1 MGTTQRI
8 RTEIGINKRIDI
20 ELEQDF
26 DFLEILSLKIQQEEI
41 YTKSCSG
48 YGVIVGRITA
58 NNGFGIPNARV
69 SVFVPITDQDKSNP
83 LITSIYPYT
92 TPDEKN
98 EDGYRYNLLPYEQS
112 HAGHTPTGTFPS
124 RRDALTNKTAIEIY
138 DKYYKYVVKT
148 NESGDYMIMG
158 APLGVS
164 LVFLDLDLSDMGE
177 FSLTPQDLIRMGRAT
192 ESQVNGPKF
201 KSSTNLNSLPQ
212 IVSLT
217 KSIDVVPL
225 WGDQETCQIAIS
237 RCDFDLRDELNIDIQ
252 PTGLFMGSMTS
263 TLDQN
268 FINRRCKPRK
278 ALGEMCSLVAG
289 PGQIVCIRQTINIDN
304 QGRPILEEFK
314 FPGGNDVIEDDG
326 SWLVD
331 LPMNLDY
338 VITNEFGEKVI
349 SDDPKVG
356 IPTKGKYRFK
366 IKWKQPDDLG
376 QQIKRAYYLVPNV
389 SEYGWG
395 SGKDPANLNPTNPAE
410 KPYYDACI
418 RSYGFSLDWND
429 YGDTGTTLGNK
440 IIQRAIDCE
449 DKFYELRYNQVYTVS
464 QLIDLYQ
471 KGTNR
476 RRFIGIKDIQNQS
489 CESSSYKFPMND
501 GVRGT
506 DILFTL
512 FNFILG
518 IFTTPIL
525 SLVPILHLLRL
536 IWPIIKVQIVIIF
549 TVILPIIWLL
559 CQAVNVISFG
569 LADLNCPRPMS
580 PGEIWRKAGNPF
592 SNMKFPM
599 ITYPECE
606 MCDCTPEPIEGDA
619 EAEEFFNETYANA
632 SQSCTIDTQSAASF
646 ANVADEQYCKDDPL
660 LLGVGSAPCN
670 NLFAPANQADL
681 VAQLMQ
687 QNLSGSMKE
696 SYSKRTPNL
705 ATNSTAPNGFFS
717 QDLTLSER
725 LNLFNLKGKYF
736 NDLQVQGGGDNQI
749 KVSINPQQNPGKFHH
764 DNVMALLID
773 NSCLD
778 NFPIGGLISFNNIS
792 ETYDLNVLSGKT
804 ISYVDIDGN
813 VVTTNAITGTATN
826 NGSVTIKY
834 ADPAN
839 SNNLTPLT
847 TTYSVDQSSAIDF
860 STKDNVGYQTGE
872 YGDDSNTV
880 FSLSLNTLLLKG
892 TLVVYAQTISGF
904 TETFTDNSNGVITS
918 NLGGTGTVE
927 YNTGNIFLNFDV
939 PPANNLPILAN
950 YTEFVPANTPNSN
963 KHFITHKFPTDIEYF
978 QVITATT
985 YGSFVTQNPTIPNGK
1000 YNNPAIPFFNSLKY
1014 RYTDNFQTVW
1024 SKKFTTTLGFRD
1036 GEYYDTDDT
1045 FRPIYTMPDQKEFIV
1060 VFLMRGVDPYSA
1072 RVPMDIDISKL
1083 MGQNYGTN
1091 IVSGNYKMNI
1101 PVQPGLSLPRHN
1113 RINSPNTQS
1122 QNGYIFYPPYCYN
1135 TSSDFSGFTT
1145 YNTSNY
1151 SSLDGSSVNSF
1162 SIDTTNQSTTNNTK
1176 LQSLWVSNNTSYLGV
1191 GPNNVVNFIRYPRL
1205 GSQVP
1210 SSNSPGFV
1218 NSGAYSSSVNPN
1230 NYLVLTDIGPAKQ
1243 HRGYYNNEYV
1253 EGGSYVYLNQSSE
1266 NSAFI
1271 PTLGGVVTYPIIKQ
1285 NDYYYFSP
1293 VYATGAT
1300 PTTFSS
1306 SETRLV
1312 MRCDRLPS
1320 SSNRTDVY
1328 ENNTFVL
1335 HQNRSLAIY
1344 SITDNGSSIIGSGE
1358 LQSTGYNS
1366 GDNQEDE
1373 PSEFENSLQSSFSC
1387 SGIVPLK
1394 CYQGYGSTFRL
1405 APTTDKC
1412 YDRVIAE
1419 NGCYIL
1425 LRGAPFLTLPRDYR
1439 TFAEWLARFRVMMA
1453 SCRGI
1458 FSHNFVN
1465 NWINGTLFFYTF
1477 KNNRFF
1483 RNTGAGRNQPYN
1495 RYCNDTII
1503 LHNPS
1508 SNFYYRSSPTN
1519 LNATTGEIKFV
1530 GKAPTSQGGTTV
1542 RRNGRNSLQ
1551 LQTPT
1556 TIMNLGPRDEFAY
1569 QLTLSADYYGYNVDK
1584 MEQTSYKEFENIL
1597 NLFLISRLRTS
1608 GFFSNLTRTGSGSVA
1623 QFFSRNNSRFDGD
1636 YAQSISV
1643 NSEHGVDE
1651 FDFDSYDYSTGTTT
1665 GGNTYYIGDKVMGI
1679 FYSSDTQT
1687 RDYITPRRIIRNDT
1701 TSPAQYDNLGFSSQ
1715 VVPFYR
1721 WKINGAPNQQS
1732 TFIFG
1737 DQKNEWQTGL
1747 KDIIQNTRY
1756 QSLDRVDVNSYYFM
1770 GETAINE
1777 FYKGFIYNVRANNT
1791 GGYDFSEN
1799 VVGPLP
1805 NTNTNLK
1812 YLVGAPFH
1820 FYFGLTRGS
1829 NALDKFRV
1837 KFLGVETI

>member
-48 YGVIVGRITA
+48 YGVVVGRITA

-69 SVFVPITDQDKSNP
+69 SIFVPIEDIDKSNP

-112 HAGHTPTGTFPS
+112 HVGHTPTGTFPS
-124 RRDALTNKTAIEIY
+124 RRDALTDKTAIEIY
-138 DKYYKYVVKT
+138 DKYYKFVVKT
-148 NESGDYMIMG
+148 NDSGDYMIMG
-158 APLGVS
+158 VPLGVS

-217 KSIDVVPL
+217 KSIDVSPL

-263 TLDQN
+263 TVDQN

-289 PGQIVCIRQTINIDN
+289 PGQIVCIRQTINVDT

-338 VITNEFGEKVI
+338 IITNEFGEKVI
-349 SDDPKVG
+349 SDDPKIG

-389 SEYGWG
+389 SEYGWANPF
-395 SGKDPANLNPTNPAE
+395 GKDPANLNPTNLGE
-410 KPYYDACI
+410 KPFYDACI

-429 YGDTGTTLGNK
+429 YGDTGTTLGNAV
-440 IIQRAIDCE
+440 IQRAIDCE

-525 SLVPILHLLRL
+525 TLVPILHLLRL
-536 IWPIIKVQIVIIF
+536 IWPLIKVLIVVVF
-549 TVILPIIWLL
+549 TLVMPIIWLL

-569 LADLNCPRPMS
+569 LANLNCPRPMS

-606 MCDCTPEPIEGDA
+606 MCDCAPEPIEGDA
-619 EAEEFFNETYANA
+619 DADEFFKETYANA

-670 NLFAPANQADL
+670 ELLRQSNNADL
-681 VAQLMQ
+681 FSQLMQ

-696 SYSKRTPNL
+696 TYSKRTPNL
-705 ATNSTAPNGFFS
+705 VSNSTIQAPDGLFS

-736 NDLQVQGGGDNQI
+736 NALQTQGGGDNQI
-749 KVSINPQQNPGKFHH
+749 KVSINPQQNPGKSHY

-804 ISYVDIDGN
+804 ISYVDRDGN

-834 ADPAN
+834 ADPFNPN
-839 SNNLTPLT
+839 SFAPPV
-847 TTYSVDQSSAIDF
+847 TYSVDQKSAVDF
-860 STKDNVGYQTGE
+860 STRDVNGFGSGE
-872 YGDDSNTV
+872 YGDASNTV

-892 TLVVYAQTISGF
+892 TLVVYARTISGF
-904 TETFTDNSNGVITS
+904 TETFTDNSSGVLTS
-918 NLGGTGTVE
+918 NLGGAGTVE
-927 YNTGNIFLNFDV
+927 YDTGNITLNFDV
-939 PPANNLPILAN
+939 PPEDTFQIFTD

-985 YGSFVTQNPTIPNGK
+985 YGSFVTQNPPIPTGK
-1000 YNNPAIPFFNSLKY
+1000 YNNSAIPFFNSLKY

-1024 SKKFTTTLGFRD
+1024 GTEFTEDFFRVRD
-1036 GEYYDTDDT
+1036 GQIYNTDDT
-1045 FRPIYTMPDQKEFIV
+1045 YRPIYTMPDQKEFIV

-1091 IVSGNYKMNI
+1091 IVSGDYKMNI
-1101 PVQPGLSLPRHN
+1101 PIQPGLVLPRHN
-1113 RINSPNTQS
+1113 QINSPNTQS

-1135 TSSDFSGFTT
+1135 TSTEFSGFTT

-1151 SSLDGSSVNSF
+1151 SSLDWSSVNSF
-1162 SIDTTNQSTTNNTK
+1162 RIETNNQSTT
-1176 LQSLWVSNNTSYLGV
+1176 LQSLWVNNNNNSYLGA
-1191 GPNNVVNFIRYPRL
+1191 GGNNIVSSPAYIRI
-1205 GSQVP
+1205 G
-1210 SSNSPGFV
+1210 GFYGA
-1218 NSGAYSSSVNPN
+1218 GAYDRIYNPK
-1230 NYLVLTDIGPAKQ
+1230 YLVLTDSGIEKQ
-1243 HRGYYNNEYV
+1243 HRGYYTNEYI
-1253 EGGSYVYLNQSSE
+1253 EGGSYVYLTQSIGRTGL
-1266 NSAFI
+1266 NSYNEI
-1271 PTLGGVVTYPIIKQ
+1271 KPT
-1285 NDYYYFSP
+1285 DYYYYSP

-1300 PTTFSS
+1300 RTTFSS
-1306 SETRLV
+1306 AETRLV

-1344 SITDNGSSIIGSGE
+1344 GITDNGSSVIGSGE
-1358 LQSTGYNS
+1358 LTSTGYGSGNS
-1366 GDNQEDE
+1366 QEDE
-1373 PSEFENSLQSSFSC
+1373 PSDFENSLQSSFSC

-1394 CYQGYGSTFRL
+1394 CYQGFGGAFAL
-1405 APTTDKC
+1405 AGPTDPC
-1412 YDRVIAE
+1412 YSKVIVE
-1419 NGCYIL
+1419 NGCYVL
-1425 LRGAPFLTLPRDYR
+1425 LTGVPFVTLPRDYR

-1483 RNTGAGRNQPYN
+1483 RNAGAGRNEPYN

-1508 SNFYYRSSPTN
+1508 SNFYYRSSPTT
-1519 LNATTGEIKFV
+1519 LNQTTGVIKFV

-1542 RRNGRNSLQ
+1542 RKNGRNSLQ
-1551 LQTPT
+1551 LQAPT

-1569 QLTLSADYYGYNVDK
+1569 QLTLSTDYYGYNVDK

-1597 NLFLISRLRTS
+1597 NLFIISRLRSS

-1679 FYSSDTQT
+1679 YYSSDTQT

-1701 TSPAQYDNLGFSSQ
+1701 TSPAQYDNLGFISQ

-1721 WKINGAPNQQS
+1721 WKINNPPTNQRS
-1732 TFIFG
+1732 IFIFG
-1737 DQKNEWQTGL
+1737 NEKNEWQTGSG
-1747 KDIIQNTRY
+1747 DIIQNTKY
-1756 QSLDRVDVNSYYFM
+1756 QSLDRVDVSSYYFM

-1777 FYKGFIYNVRANNT
+1777 FYKGFIYNVKPNSI

-1799 VVGPLP
+1799 IGIIP

>member
-69 SVFVPITDQDKSNP
+69 SVFIPITDQDKSNP

-268 FINRRCKPRK
+268 FINQRCKPRK

-338 VITNEFGEKVI
+338 IITNEFGEKVI

-395 SGKDPANLNPTNPAE
+395 FGKDPADLDPNNPVE
-410 KPYYDACI
+410 KPFYDACI

-429 YGDTGTTLGNK
+429 YGDTGTTLGNAV
-440 IIQRAIDCE
+440 IQRAIDCE

-501 GVRGT
+501 GVRGV

-525 SLVPILHLLRL
+525 SLVPMLHLLRL
-536 IWPIIKVQIVIIF
+536 IWPIIKVIIVVVF
-549 TVILPIIWLL
+549 TVIMPIIWLL
-559 CQAVNVISFG
+559 CQAVNVVSFG
-569 LADLNCPRPMS
+569 LANLNCPRPMS

-606 MCDCTPEPIEGDA
+606 MCDCTPDVIEGDA
-619 EAEEFFNETYANA
+619 DAEEFFKETYANA
-632 SQSCTIDTQSAASF
+632 SQSCTIDTQSATGF

-660 LLGVGSAPCN
+660 LLGVGLAPCN
-670 NLFAPANQADL
+670 ELLNATNNVDL
-681 VAQLMQ
+681 LLQLMQ

-705 ATNSTAPNGFFS
+705 VSNSTIPYPNGFFS

-736 NDLQVQGGGDNQI
+736 NDLQIQGGGDNQI
-749 KVSINPQQNPGKFHH
+749 KVSINPQQNPGKVHY
-764 DNVMALLID
+764 DNVIALLID
-773 NSCLD
+773 NSCVD

-834 ADPAN
+834 ADPLN

-860 STKDNVGYQTGE
+860 STRDIVGYPTGE

-892 TLVVYAQTISGF
+892 TLVVYSRTISGF
-904 TETFTDNSNGVITS
+904 TETFTDNSNGVLTS

-927 YNTGNIFLNFDV
+927 YTTGNIFLNFDV
-939 PPANNLPILAN
+939 PPANNSPILAD
-950 YTEFVPANTPNSN
+950 YIEFVPANTPNSN

-985 YGSFVTQNPTIPNGK
+985 YGSFVTQNPPIPTGQ
-1000 YNNPAIPFFNSLKY
+1000 YNNPNPAITPFFNSLKY

-1024 SKKFTTTLGFRD
+1024 SKKFTTYLGFQD

-1083 MGQNYGTN
+1083 MGQSYGTN

-1101 PVQPGLSLPRHN
+1101 PVQPGLVLPRHN
-1113 RINSPNTQS
+1113 QITSPNSQS
-1122 QNGYIFYPPYCYN
+1122 PVGQTQNGYIFYPSYCYN
-1135 TSSDFSGFTT
+1135 TSSEFSGFTT

-1151 SSLDGSSVNSF
+1151 SSLDKDSVSNF
-1162 SIDTTNQSTTNNTK
+1162 TIDSNISTTLYSNR
-1176 LQSLWVSNNTSYLGV
+1176 VSNTPYLGV
-1191 GPNNVVNFIRYPRL
+1191 GQNNVVSLPVYPRIGGL
-1205 GSQVP
+1205 
-1210 SSNSPGFV
+1210 FT
-1218 NSGAYSSSVNPN
+1218 SGAYGSSVNPN
-1230 NYLVLTDIGPAKQ
+1230 NYLNLSVGFRAKQ
-1243 HRGYYNNEYV
+1243 HRGYYTNEYV
-1253 EGGSYVYLNQSSE
+1253 EGGSYVYLNQSSK

-1271 PTLGGVVTYPIIKQ
+1271 PTLGIVTYPVINQ
-1285 NDYYYFSP
+1285 GDYYYYSP

-1300 PTTFSS
+1300 PTVFTNAD
-1306 SETRLV
+1306 TRLV

-1320 SSNRTDVY
+1320 SSNRTDGY
-1328 ENNTFVL
+1328 GNNTFVL

-1344 SITDNGSSIIGSGE
+1344 SIADNGSSVIGSGE

-1394 CYQGYGSTFRL
+1394 CYQGYGTGFGL
-1405 APTTDKC
+1405 ARTSDKC
-1412 YDRVIAE
+1412 YDKVIAE
-1419 NGCYIL
+1419 NGCYVL
-1425 LRGAPFLTLPRDYR
+1425 LRGAPFITLPRDYR
-1439 TFAEWLARFRVMMA
+1439 TFAEWLSRFRVMMA

-1483 RNTGAGRNQPYN
+1483 RNAGAGRNQPYN
-1495 RYCNDTII
+1495 RYCRDTII
-1503 LHNPS
+1503 LHNPT
-1508 SNFYYRSSPTN
+1508 SNFYYRSSPTT
-1519 LNATTGEIKFV
+1519 LNPTSGVIKFV
-1530 GKAPTSQGGTTV
+1530 GKAPTSQGGTRV
-1542 RRNGRNSLQ
+1542 RKNGRNSLQ
-1551 LQTPT
+1551 LQAPT

-1597 NLFLISRLRTS
+1597 NLFIISRLRSS

-1623 QFFSRNNSRFDGD
+1623 QFFSRKNSRFDGD

-1665 GGNTYYIGDKVMGI
+1665 GGNTYYIGDRVMGI

-1701 TSPAQYDNLGFSSQ
+1701 TSPAQYDNLGFTSQ

-1721 WKINGAPNQQS
+1721 WKINNPPSQTS

-1747 KDIIQNTRY
+1747 KDVIQNTRY

-1777 FYKGFIYNVRANNT
+1777 YYKGFIYNVRANNT
-1791 GGYDFSEN
+1791 GGYDFSAGAI
-1799 VVGPLP
+1799 GPLP